1 MIRSH
6 ILAST
11 LLLVASPLAA
21 QVDGRLLRP
30 GTDSFTVSY
39 QGEVIGRS
47 IQVTREVTE
56 NGAAAWARAYR
67 FQGTDGAVSWDSLWV
82 DARTLRP
89 LRELRGSEE
98 GRTLIRWTPAAVSA
112 IEYTNAGDSTVHQVE
127 LSGVVYASASFDA
140 IARTLPLAAGM
151 TTTIALHYPPPA
163 RTGTVTGTVWVSGP
177 ETAEVRGRGPRKAW
191 VVSVDGT
198 AGKTVFWVD
207 VKDRTLLQFDTYEG
221 MAKIEFRR

>member
-6 ILAST
+6 ILASA
-11 LLLVASPLAA
+11 LLLAASPLAA

-39 QGEVIGRS
+39 QGTVIGRS
-47 IQVTREVTE
+47 VQTTRAVTE
-56 NGAAAWARAYR
+56 NGTAAWEQAYR
-67 FQGTDGAVSWDSLWV
+67 FQGTDGGVSWDSLWF

-89 LRELRGSEE
+89 LRELRGADDD
-98 GRTLIRWTPAAVSA
+98 RTVIRWTPAAVTA
-112 IEYTNAGDSTVHQVE
+112 IEYPHAGDSTVHRAE
-127 LSGVVYASASFDA
+127 LTGVVYASASFDA
-140 IARTLPLAAGM
+140 IARALPLAAGM

-163 RTGTVTGTVWVSGP
+163 RAGTVTGTVWVSGP
-177 ETAEVRGRGPRKAW
+177 ETAEVRGRGRRKAW
-191 VVSVDGT
+191 VVSVDGA

-221 MAKIEFRR
+221 LAKIEFRR